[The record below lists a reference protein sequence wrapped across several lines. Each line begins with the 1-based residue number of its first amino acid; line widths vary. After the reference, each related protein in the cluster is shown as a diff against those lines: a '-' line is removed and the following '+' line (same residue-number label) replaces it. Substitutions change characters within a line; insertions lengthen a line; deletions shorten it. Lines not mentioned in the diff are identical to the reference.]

1 MPVSR
6 NLILLGI
13 GIVLASLIPRGVH
26 HGAEATDRRLHPFT
40 VNRIQTRGKRSRTSQ
55 SAHLSARFKNNYRL
69 RTVMSVPAVVFDED
83 EELLA
88 NEVVDVT

>member
-26 HGAEATDRRLHPFT
+26 HDVEATDRRVDPF
-40 VNRIQTRGKRSRTSQ
+40 NRIQTRGKQSQTSHPPIYPREHTGNT
-55 SAHLSARFKNNYRL
+55 SNYRL
-69 RTVMSVPAVVFDED
+69 RTVMSVPAVA
-83 EELLA
+83 L
-88 NEVVDVT
+88 